1 MNVERGIIRAVCTSP
16 ERGTAKT
23 NVHRAVFREN
33 WGIEGDAHAGNWH
46 RQVSLLSWQQVEA
59 FNRRGAGVGDG
70 AFGENLL
77 VDGIDCAR
85 LPVGTR
91 LRCGDVL
98 LEVTQIGKECHN
110 HCAIRQRVGDCIMP
124 REGVFARVLRG
135 GEISEDDGI
144 AVVEGSSMAYRV
156 AIITLSDKG
165 ARGEREDRS
174 GPAIREM
181 MAGAGYEVVIQQLL
195 SDDPAALTAALVDIC
210 DNRRAD
216 LVLTT
221 GGTGFSPRDLAPEAT
236 LAAIERNVPGIA
248 EVMRARSMQI
258 TPRAMLSRGVSGIRG
273 STLIVNLPGSPKAV
287 RENLEVLLPALEHGL
302 GILVGDAGECGRE

>member
-1 MNVERGIIRAVCTSP
+1 MAEILAVCIS
-16 ERGTAKT
+16 EEKGTQKHP
-23 NVHRAVFREN
+23 VSEAVFKIDH
-33 WGIEGDAHAGNWH
+33 GIVGDAHAGNWH

-85 LPVGTR
+85 LPVGIR

-110 HCAIRQRVGDCIMP
+110 QCAIRQRVGDCIMP

-135 GEISEDDGI
+135 GELSEGDGI

-248 EVMRARSMQI
+248 EAMRARSMQI

-302 GILVGDAGECGRE
+302 GILVGDAGECGGD